1 MNPVLRMFCA
11 LRLLVHRKTWGP
23 FVEAAEIS
31 GFDHGFTIS
40 WSQQGEDI
48 ALLSVFEGMSTGTY
62 IDIGAHHPSRF
73 SVTRHLYQRGWHGV
87 NVEANSHLI
96 EAFMQERPRDVNVC
110 VAVGEKDEYEFT
122 IFDEPAISTINS
134 EWKNRFLSEKNKVQR
149 VEKVVGRKLRD
160 IYDEHFPTSPVDLLT
175 IDAEGSDFEVL
186 SSMGFE
192 SLDASRFPRYLMLE
206 TSPPVDNSLAMPSV
220 LLARKF
226 GYIPWVIL
234 PMATI
239 LMSPRN

>member
-1 MNPVLRMFCA
+1 MNPVMKMLQA
-11 LRLLVHRKTWGP
+11 LSLLAHRRSWGP
-23 FVEAAEIS
+23 FVEAAETS

-40 WSQQGEDI
+40 WSQKGEDI
-48 ALLSVFEGMSTGTY
+48 ALLSIFEDKSVGTY
-62 IDIGAHHPSRF
+62 LDIGAHHPSRF

-96 EAFMQERPRDVNVC
+96 EAFMRDRPRDINVC

-134 EWKNRFLSEKNKVQR
+134 DWKEKFLLEENKVQR

-160 IYDEHFPTSPVDLLT
+160 IYDEHFPSTPVDLLT

-186 SSMGFE
+186 ASMDFE
-192 SLDASRFPRYLMLE
+192 SLKDSRYPRYLMLE
-206 TSPPVDNSLAMPSV
+206 TAPPVVDSLSTPSVSLARSN
-220 LLARKF
+220 
-226 GYIPWVIL
+226 GYIPWIIL

-239 LMSPRN
+239 LKSSKN

>member
-1 MNPVLRMFCA
+1 V
-11 LRLLVHRKTWGP
+11 
-23 FVEAAEIS
+23 
-31 GFDHGFTIS
+31 S
-40 WSQQGEDI
+40 WAQGGEDL
-48 ALLSVFEGMSTGTY
+48 ALQSIFIGQSDGTY
-62 IDIGAHHPSRF
+62 LDIGAHHPSRF

-110 VAVGEKDEYEFT
+110 VAVGEKEEYEFT

-134 EWKNRFLSEKNKVQR
+134 DWKTKFLSEENKVQR
-149 VEKVVGRKLRD
+149 VEKVFGRKLRD
-160 IYDEHFPTSPVDLLT
+160 VYDEHFPTTPVDLLT

-186 SSMGFE
+186 SSIEFE
-192 SLDASRFPRYLMLE
+192 SLEASRFPRYLMLE

-220 LLARKF
+220 VLARKN
-226 GYIPWVIL
+226 GYIPWMIL

-239 LMSPRN
+239 LKSSRG